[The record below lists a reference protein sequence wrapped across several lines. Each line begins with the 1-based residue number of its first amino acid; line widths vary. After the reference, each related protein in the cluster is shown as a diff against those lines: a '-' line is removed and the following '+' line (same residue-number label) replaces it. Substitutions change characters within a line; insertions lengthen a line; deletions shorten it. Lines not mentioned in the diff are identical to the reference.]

1 MEKLEER
8 IQKKDKREL
17 DRYGIAKMDKSQ
29 LTKEKP
35 IWVRMDTPQEQ
46 KIQDIY
52 TKKKVKY
59 IYGVS
64 EDEIK

>member
-1 MEKLEER
+1 
-8 IQKKDKREL
+8 
-17 DRYGIAKMDKSQ
+17 MDKSQ